1 MEEEGNILKDPEEIL
16 PGSRPMSGSGAEI
29 AGSRPVSG
37 LNNST
42 SRPGSGVN
50 TSRPVSSKEP
60 QTNSR

>member
-1 MEEEGNILKDPEEIL
+1 MEEEGNIPKDPEEIL
-16 PGSRPMSGSGAEI
+16 PGSRPMSGAEI

>member
-1 MEEEGNILKDPEEIL
+1 MEEEGTIPNDPEEIG
-16 PGSRPMSGSGAEI
+16 PGSRPVSGSGAEN

-37 LNNST
+37 LKNST